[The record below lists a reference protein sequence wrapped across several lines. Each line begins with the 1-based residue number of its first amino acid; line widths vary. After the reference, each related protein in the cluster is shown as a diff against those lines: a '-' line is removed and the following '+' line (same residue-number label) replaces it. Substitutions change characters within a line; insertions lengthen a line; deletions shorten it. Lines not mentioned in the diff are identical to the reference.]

1 MKGKRIIL
9 GLIAGGLV
17 AAMSTTTFAAYVS
30 ISHNLVNGQGDTTY
44 NPGTQEL
51 MISASGANLITLN
64 DPSAIAGTVSNGLVQ
79 LTTNFHTVNGSGAAV
94 FNGGSYLLSFDFDAD
109 GPGPGPALS
118 YSIGGPIFA
127 MEFTL
132 VAITP
137 TFYQIDGSGLFTA
150 STVNL
155 PGSGIWP
162 DGGGYSTIDSLSL
175 GFNGNIAGWNWDGT
189 FPGSR
194 VETTYSIVPNPNGVP
209 EPASLALLAA
219 GAMTLIRRRR

>member
-1 MKGKRIIL
+1 MKGKRIIF

-17 AAMSTTTFAAYVS
+17 AAMSSSAFASYVS
-30 ISHNLVNGQGDTTY
+30 ISHNLVDGQGDTTY

-64 DPSAIAGTVSNGLVQ
+64 DPSALAGTVSNGLVQ
-79 LTTNFHTVNGSGAAV
+79 LTTNFHTINGQGAAV

-109 GPGPGPALS
+109 GPGAGLPQS

-127 MEFTL
+127 MEFTINP
-132 VAITP
+132 ITP
-137 TFYQIDGSGLFTA
+137 SFYTIDGSGLFTA

-162 DGGGYSTIDSLSL
+162 DGGGMSTIDSLSL
-175 GFNGNIAGWNWDGT
+175 GFAGNILGFDWSGT